1 MIMKKIGIM
10 GGTFN
15 PVHNAHLIM
24 AQAAYEQYGLDEVWF
39 MPSKNP
45 PHKDNRDIVSEEHRT
60 RMIKSAIDAIPHF
73 LFSDLELRREGITY
87 TSDTVKL
94 IHKEYPKTELYF
106 IVGGDSLVSFGKWHR
121 PEKILKYC
129 TLLAAPR
136 GAVAEDKIKRLCQEQ
151 GGRFHGR
158 ILPVRMDRIEISS
171 EQIRDRIRD
180 GEPLTG
186 YCPEPVILYM
196 KLHGLFHGKPGKLK
210 IEKVDPMLMKYLSAT
225 LRPGRY
231 LHTVR
236 VAETAAS
243 LAFCH
248 CWERETD
255 IPRAELAGMLH
266 DCAKYYTGEEMLS
279 LCKDYGIVLSDTER
293 NNTALIH
300 GKLGAWL
307 ARERYGVCDE
317 EICSAI
323 SYHTTGKPE
332 MTTLEKIIYIADYIE
347 PGRRMDCQPYPLAE
361 IRKESY
367 HDLDSALLMILTDT
381 VAYLKNSE
389 EKEIDERTIQTYE
402 YYKGK
407 GDISGKECK
416 GNGADCV

>member
-1 MIMKKIGIM
+1 MKKIGIM

-45 PHKDNRDIVSEEHRT
+45 PHKDRRDIVSEEHRT
-60 RMIKSAIDAIPHF
+60 RMIKSAIDDVPHF
-73 LFSDLELRREGITY
+73 LFSDLELRRQGITY
-87 TSDTVKL
+87 TSETVKL
-94 IHKEYPKTELYF
+94 LHNEYPDAELYF
-106 IVGGDSLVSFGKWHR
+106 IVGGDSLASFGEWHR

-136 GAVAEDKIKRLCQEQ
+136 GAVSKDKIKKLCQEQ
-151 GGRFHGR
+151 GSRFHGR
-158 ILPVRMDRIEISS
+158 ILPVRMDQIQISS
-171 EQIRDRIRD
+171 EQIRDRIRN
-180 GEPLTG
+180 GESLTG
-186 YCPEPVILYM
+186 YCPEPVIIYM
-196 KLHGLFHGKPGKLK
+196 KLHGLFHAEPEKLIIK
-210 IEKVDPMLMKYLSAT
+210 KVTPLLMKYLSAT

-248 CWERETD
+248 CGQRKKD

-266 DCAKYYTGEEMLS
+266 DCAKYYTGEEMLC
-279 LCKDYGIVLSDTER
+279 LCKDYGISLSDTER
-293 NNTALIH
+293 KNTALIH

-307 ARERYGVCDE
+307 AKERYGVCDE

-323 SYHTTGKPE
+323 SYHTTGKPD

-347 PGRRMDCQPYPLAE
+347 PGRGMDCQPYPLEE
-361 IRKESY
+361 IRRESY
-367 HDLDSALLMILTDT
+367 RSLDSALLMILTDT
-381 VAYLKNSE
+381 VHYLRSNDNM
-389 EKEIDERTIQTYE
+389 EIDERTIETYE
-402 YYKGK
+402 YYKGRV
-407 GDISGKECK
+407 I
-416 GNGADCV
+416 